1 MQNQPKDQISSS
13 TIHNSL
19 MKLTN
24 TVGDHDKFRNMVL
37 SAMSAYDKLVRKL
50 INRLA
55 SSEVKYKKLE
65 EIYKDTTD
73 KLRIENV
80 ETKAEYESIIVD
92 QKSKF
97 EGIIVDQKSEFENEN
112 SNLKSHYEAIIK
124 NLEEK
129 NTSANDENRVL
140 RHHLMLMD
148 DAVNIACADFNKTN
162 SVVSQAVQSII
173 PEDYDLSNDN
183 STLNDELKIPLPPL
197 TESVDTPVN
206 DQVPAEEAIDA
217 SAMGV
222 NVVPDDAADTEP
234 TSFDELSVPDSING
248 DVIELTE
255 LGKEIE
261 EMMANG
267 AGYKSP
273 SELPAQNTDTNA
285 A

>member
-13 TIHNSL
+13 IIHNSL
-19 MKLTN
+19 MNLTN

-50 INRLA
+50 IRRLA
-55 SSEVKYKKLE
+55 SSETKYKELE
-65 EIYKDTTD
+65 EIHKDTTD
-73 KLRIENV
+73 KFSIEIVN
-80 ETKAEYESIIVD
+80 TKAEYESIIVD
-92 QKSKF
+92 QKS
-97 EGIIVDQKSEFENEN
+97 EYESEN
-112 SNLKSHYEAIIK
+112 SNLKSHYEARIK

-129 NTSANDENRVL
+129 NTSANDEIRVL
-140 RHHLMLMD
+140 RHNLMLMN
-148 DAVNIACADFNKTN
+148 DAVNIACSDFNKTN
-162 SVVSQAVQSII
+162 SVVSEAVQSII

-197 TESVDTPVN
+197 TESVDTLVN

-222 NVVPDDAADTEP
+222 NVVPDDATDTGP
-234 TSFDELSVPDSING
+234 TSFDELSVPDSISG
-248 DVIELTE
+248 DVVELTE

-261 EMMANG
+261 GMMANG

-273 SELPAQNTDTNA
+273 SELPTQNTGTNA